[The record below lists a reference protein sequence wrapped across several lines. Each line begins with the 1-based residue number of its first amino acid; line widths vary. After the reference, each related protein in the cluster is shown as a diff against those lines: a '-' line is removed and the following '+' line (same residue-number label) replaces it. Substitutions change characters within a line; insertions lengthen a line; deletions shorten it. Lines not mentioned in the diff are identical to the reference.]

1 MINGARSISPRKDVY
16 MRKKGIEPVRRNAAV
31 WGVYI
36 LIIVI
41 LALLVPPQD
50 QELEGKVQNIAVA
63 GMVWGILSQLL
74 SYNISVEK
82 VLEKKRLGDKFDE
95 EYFEQFWGHFS
106 ISVQLLKGI
115 ESLVVVL
122 YPSFANFF
130 DWDKLTYIGVGIFAI
145 ILGVI
150 LWEACYIFLI
160 SKIDSWRTIYNL
172 INTKGREFS
181 IDTTE
186 EN

>member
-16 MRKKGIEPVRRNAAV
+16 MLKKGMKAVRRNAAI

-36 LIIVI
+36 FIIVI
-41 LALLVPPQD
+41 LALLVPQQK
-50 QELEGKVQNIAVA
+50 QELEGTAQNIAVA

-82 VLEKKRLGDKFDE
+82 VLEKKRLGDRFDE

-122 YPSFANFF
+122 YPSFASFF
-130 DWDKLTYIGVGIFAI
+130 NWDKLTYIGLGILVI
-145 ILGVI
+145 ILGAIFWVV
-150 LWEACYIFLI
+150 CYILLVY
-160 SKIDSWRTIYNL
+160 KINSWRTIYNL
-172 INTKGREFS
+172 INKKGREFS
-181 IDTTE
+181 IDSTE
-186 EN
+186 

>member
-1 MINGARSISPRKDVY
+1 ML
-16 MRKKGIEPVRRNAAV
+16 KKGMKAVRRNAAIL
-31 WGVYI
+31 GVYI

-41 LALLVPPQD
+41 LALLVPPQK
-50 QELEGKVQNIAVA
+50 QELEGTAQNIAVA

-82 VLEKKRLGDKFDE
+82 VLEKKRLGDRFDE

-122 YPSFANFF
+122 YPSFASFF
-130 DWDKLTYIGVGIFAI
+130 Q
-145 ILGVI
+145 LG
-150 LWEACYIFLI
+150 
-160 SKIDSWRTIYNL
+160 
-172 INTKGREFS
+172 
-181 IDTTE
+181 
-186 EN
+186 

>member
-1 MINGARSISPRKDVY
+1 ML
-16 MRKKGIEPVRRNAAV
+16 KKGIEAVWRKVAV
-31 WGVYI
+31 WGLYM
-36 LIIVI
+36 LIIII
-41 LALLVPPQD
+41 LALLVPPQN
-50 QELEGKVQNIAVA
+50 QELEGTAKNIAVA

-122 YPSFANFF
+122 YPSFASFF
-130 DWDKLTYIGVGIFAI
+130 NWNKLTYIGLGIFVI
-145 ILGVI
+145 ILGAI
-150 LWEACYIFLI
+150 FWEVCYILLV

-172 INTKGREFS
+172 INKKGREFS
-181 IDTTE
+181 IDSTE
-186 EN
+186 ES